1 MKESKEKI
9 KVTRKIEEKEKEFYI
24 IGKTSFKVERVI
36 NKDSNNDFKSLLRI
50 YLREQ
55 ELIK

>member
-9 KVTRKIEEKEKEFYI
+9 KVTRKIEEKEFYI